1 MKKIMM
7 ALAISGVVL
16 MAQTGAAPATSN
28 GTKDSTAAPTTKV
41 KKHGH
46 HKRKAARPR
55 DAPAASSTDAASKPA
70 TK

>member
-1 MKKIMM
+1 MKKIMI
-7 ALAISGVVL
+7 ALAISGVAL

-46 HKRKAARPR
+46 HKKAAATG
-55 DAPAASSTDAASKPA
+55 APAASSTDAASKPV